1 MSEAILERSESYGS
15 SVSSLVQ
22 AHSRSL
28 GSLPPV
34 GPIAYGQWRFT
45 DEDVSAGRALLE
57 TALDAG
63 MNLIDTSDVYGFD
76 WGGTGFGQVEEILG
90 RIVAE
95 SSGLRDRIV
104 LATKGGI
111 APPTPYDSSPKYLRS
126 ACEASLTRLQTDVI
140 DLYQIHRPDLFAHPA
155 DVAITL
161 NALRD
166 EGKIREVG
174 VSNHTPAQVAALQAH
189 LEFPIVSNQPEF
201 SALELSPMRDG
212 TLDQCME
219 HKIVPM
225 AWSPLAGG
233 RLATGDGVRPE
244 LLAEL
249 DRLADREGVDRS
261 QIALAF
267 VLAHPSAPIAIIGS
281 QNPDRIRSSTA
292 ALGVQLD
299 RTDVYTIVQESEG
312 IALP

>member
-1 MSEAILERSESYGS
+1 M
-15 SVSSLVQ
+15 SSLVQ
-22 AHSRSL
+22 SHKRSL
-28 GSLPPV
+28 GSLDPV

-45 DEDVSAGRALLE
+45 DEDLAAGQSLLE

-63 MNLIDTSDVYGFD
+63 MNLVDTADVYGFD

-90 RIVAE
+90 RILA
-95 SSGLRDRIV
+95 SSPGLRDRMV

-111 APPTPYDSSPKYLRS
+111 APPTPYDSSPKYLRA
-126 ACEASLTRLQTDVI
+126 ACESSLRRLQTDVI
-140 DLYQIHRPDLFAHPA
+140 DLYQIHRPDMFTHPA

-161 NALRD
+161 DALRA

-189 LEFPIVSNQPEF
+189 LEFPIISNQPEF
-201 SALELSPMRDG
+201 SALTLDPMRDG

-219 HKIVPM
+219 LRIVPM

-233 RLATGDGVRPE
+233 SLATGDGVPPV
-244 LLAEL
+244 LLEVIDRIAE
-249 DRLADREGVDRS
+249 RESVDRS
-261 QIALAF
+261 HVALAF

-281 QNPDRIRSSTA
+281 QNPDRITASTA
-292 ALGVQLD
+292 ALGVSLD
-299 RTDVYTIVQESEG
+299 RADVYEIVQASEG
-312 IALP
+312 VPLP

>member
-1 MSEAILERSESYGS
+1 MSRGKFAI
-15 SVSSLVQ
+15 VSSLVQ
-22 AHSRSL
+22 THSRSL

-34 GPIAYGQWRFT
+34 GPIGFGQWRYT
-45 DEDVSAGRALLE
+45 NEDLGVAQGLLE

-63 MNLIDTSDVYGFD
+63 MNLIDTADVYGFD

-90 RIVAE
+90 RVLA
-95 SSGLRDRIV
+95 SSPGLRARMV

-126 ACEASLTRLQTDVI
+126 ACEASLTRLNTDVI
-140 DLYQIHRPDLFAHPA
+140 DLYQIHRPDMFTHPA

-174 VSNHTPAQVAALQAH
+174 VSNHSPSEVAALQAH
-189 LEFPIVSNQPEF
+189 LEFPIASNQPEF
-201 SALELSPMRDG
+201 SAVTLDPMRDG

-219 HKIVPM
+219 LMITPV

-233 RLATGDGVRPE
+233 SLATGNGLRSE
-244 LLAEL
+244 LLTVL
-249 DRLADREGVDRS
+249 DSLAKREGVDRS
-261 QIALAF
+261 HIALAF

-281 QNPDRIRSSTA
+281 QNAARITASTA
-292 ALGVQLD
+292 ALAVTLT
-299 RTDVYTIVQESEG
+299 RTDVYQIVQASQG
-312 IALP
+312 APLP

>member
-1 MSEAILERSESYGS
+1 M
-15 SVSSLVQ
+15 SSLVQ
-22 AHSRSL
+22 SQKRSL
-28 GSLPPV
+28 GSLDPV

-45 DEDVSAGRALLE
+45 DEDLSTGQSLLE
-57 TALDAG
+57 TALESG
-63 MNLIDTSDVYGFD
+63 MNLIDTADVYGFD

-90 RIVAE
+90 RIFA
-95 SSGLRDRIV
+95 SSPGLRDRTV

-126 ACEASLTRLQTDVI
+126 ACEASMTRLQTDVI
-140 DLYQIHRPDLFAHPA
+140 DLYQIHRPDLYTHPA

-161 NALRD
+161 NALRE

-174 VSNHTPAQVAALQAH
+174 VSNHTTAQLAALQAH
-189 LEFPIVSNQPEF
+189 LEFPIVANQPEF
-201 SALELSPMRDG
+201 SAVQLAPMRDG

-219 HKIVPM
+219 LRITPM

-233 RLATGDGVRPE
+233 SLATGEDLPND
-244 LLAEL
+244 LLDVL
-249 DRLADREGVDRS
+249 DRLAEREGVDRS

-281 QNPDRIRSSTA
+281 QNADRIRSSTA
-292 ALGVQLD
+292 ALAVNLD
-299 RTDVYTIVQESEG
+299 RDDVYAIVQASEG
-312 IALP
+312 VALP

>member
-1 MSEAILERSESYGS
+1 MA
-15 SVSSLVQ
+15 SLIQTQTRV
-22 AHSRSL
+22 L
-28 GSLPPV
+28 GALPPV

-45 DEDVSAGRALLE
+45 DEDLATGQMLLE

-63 MNLIDTSDVYGFD
+63 MNLIDTADVYGFD

-90 RIVAE
+90 RILA
-95 SSGLRDRIV
+95 SAPGLRDRIV

-111 APPTPYDSSPKYLRS
+111 MPPTPYDSSPKYLRS
-126 ACEASLTRLQTDVI
+126 AVEASLRRLQTDVI
-140 DLYQIHRPDLFAHPA
+140 DLYQIHRPDMFTHPA

-161 NALRD
+161 NALRE

-189 LEFPIVSNQPEF
+189 LEFGIASNQPEF
-201 SALELSPMRDG
+201 SACHLDPMRNG
-212 TLDQCME
+212 TFDQCME
-219 HKIVPM
+219 LRITPM
-225 AWSPLAGG
+225 AWSPLGGG

-244 LLAEL
+244 LLSEL
-249 DRLADREGVDRS
+249 DRLAEREGVNRS

-267 VLAHPSAPIAIIGS
+267 VLAHPSAPMAIIGT

-292 ALGVQLD
+292 ALGVTLTRED
-299 RTDVYTIVQESEG
+299 AYAIVQASEG
-312 IALP
+312 VPLP

>member
-1 MSEAILERSESYGS
+1 MQS
-15 SVSSLVQ
+15 Q
-22 AHSRSL
+22 KRSL
-28 GSLPPV
+28 GSLDPV

-45 DEDVSAGRALLE
+45 DEDLSTGQALIE

-63 MNLIDTSDVYGFD
+63 MNLIDTADVYGFD

-90 RIVAE
+90 RILA
-95 SSGLRDRIV
+95 SSPGLRDRMV

-111 APPTPYDSSPKYLRS
+111 VPPTPYDSSPKYLRS

-140 DLYQIHRPDLFAHPA
+140 DLYQIHRPDMFAHPA

-161 NALRD
+161 NALRE

-174 VSNHTPAQVAALQAH
+174 VSNHTPTQVAALQAH

-201 SALELSPMRDG
+201 SAVRLDPMRDG

-219 HKIVPM
+219 LMITPM

-233 RLATGDGVRPE
+233 KLATGDGLAPE
-244 LLAEL
+244 LLEVL

-261 QIALAF
+261 QLALAF

-281 QNPDRIRSSTA
+281 QNAERISSSNA
-292 ALGVQLD
+292 ALAVTLD
-299 RTDVYTIVQESEG
+299 RTDVYEIVQASEG
-312 IALP
+312 VPLP

>member
-1 MSEAILERSESYGS
+1 M
-15 SVSSLVQ
+15 SSLVQ
-22 AHSRSL
+22 SHKRSL
-28 GSLPPV
+28 GSLEPV
-34 GPIAYGQWRFT
+34 GPIAFGQWRFT
-45 DEDVSAGRALLE
+45 DEDLSVGHALIE
-57 TALDAG
+57 TALDSG
-63 MNLIDTSDVYGFD
+63 MNLIDTADVYGFD

-90 RIVAE
+90 RILA
-95 SSGLRDRIV
+95 SSPGLRGRMV

-111 APPTPYDSSPKYLRS
+111 APPVPYDSSPKYLRA

-161 NALRD
+161 NALRE

-189 LEFPIVSNQPEF
+189 LEFPIVANQPEF
-201 SALELSPMRDG
+201 SAAHLAPIRDG
-212 TLDQCME
+212 TFDQCME
-219 HKIVPM
+219 LRITPM

-233 RLATGDGVRPE
+233 RLATGDDLATE
-244 LLAEL
+244 LVDVLDGLAQ
-249 DRLADREGVDRS
+249 REGVDRS

-267 VLAHPSAPIAIIGS
+267 VLAHPAAPIAIIGS

-292 ALGVQLD
+292 ALAVTLD
-299 RTDVYTIVQESEG
+299 REDVYAILQASEG
-312 IALP
+312 VPLP

>member
-1 MSEAILERSESYGS
+1 M
-15 SVSSLVQ
+15 SSLVQ
-22 AHSRSL
+22 THSRSL

-45 DEDVSAGRALLE
+45 DEDLGAGRRLLDV
-57 TALDAG
+57 ALDTG

-90 RIVAE
+90 RIIA
-95 SSGLRDRIV
+95 SSPGLRERMV

-111 APPTPYDSSPKYLRS
+111 QPPTPYDSSPRYLRS

-140 DLYQIHRPDLFAHPA
+140 DLYQIHRPDMFTHPA

-161 NALRD
+161 NALRE

-174 VSNHTPAQVAALQAH
+174 VSNHTPAQVTALQAH

-201 SALELSPMRDG
+201 SAVHLAPMRDG
-212 TLDQCME
+212 TLDLCMQE
-219 HKIVPM
+219 RIVPL

-233 RLATGDGVRPE
+233 SLATGDGISAN
-244 LLAEL
+244 LLTIL
-249 DRLADREGVDRS
+249 DDLAAREGVDRS

-267 VLAHPSAPIAIIGS
+267 VLAHPSAPVAIIGS
-281 QNPDRIRSSTA
+281 QNPDRISGATA
-292 ALGVQLD
+292 AFGVTLE
-299 RTDVYTIVQESEG
+299 RADVYAIVQASEG
-312 IALP
+312 VPLP